1 MPHKAP
7 DEGRQ
12 EGILGWILEGVTSIN
27 DSTRV
32 KTDSIYVLRFFHL
45 SHPRL
50 AYFTLHS
57 LCTIHTSRIFPSIL
71 VPLNKTI
78 DLHIFQLARM
88 YKSSRNV

>member
-1 MPHKAP
+1 MPHKTP

-27 DSTRV
+27 DSARV

-50 AYFTLHS
+50 AYFTLHP
-57 LCTIHTSRIFPSIL
+57 LCTTHASYISPSISG
-71 VPLNKTI
+71 
-78 DLHIFQLARM
+78 FC
-88 YKSSRNV
+88 